1 MKYILRC
8 LFWALVAWA
17 VLHYTGYA
25 QDVTVNCGAGKPVA
39 TVQADGSI
47 KITCKTETP
56 PVPPPPVEPPKPP
69 VAPPTTNGKTW
80 QATPANLQ
88 ELIGSG
94 SSVKPGDTIE
104 LQPGEYVPP
113 SWGPYL
119 AFRAQLSGIDGGRI
133 TLKGQPGAY
142 LSCGKSLYGCLY
154 LEGDYLTLSGVEI
167 TNTDPDRTKPR
178 GNGIEVRG
186 NFLTIE
192 DCYIHAVSTGVFASE
207 GAKWLKIVGNRVID
221 NGYKASDDQPHGNG
235 LYVQNDGLSVKE
247 IRGNIVGNSYGN
259 GIQLFGRNAETR
271 GYVVEDNIVFGSG
284 SPSNWPNRNFIVGG
298 SKKGSDGLIVR
309 NNFFY
314 HDLAFAG
321 ANVFF
326 GYEKGNGSA
335 RISGNWIIGGTGAYI
350 IDWSDLV
357 FENNVIIA
365 QGRGLTY
372 DSPDWGGSWKGNQYY
387 FPDGGFASQ
396 GGLPVKTWTWAQWKA
411 NTDEQGS
418 AFYPFS
424 TNLNPYSFT
433 PSPGNLLPQWVKYPH
448 GMAIYSPSEVFNLS
462 PWIPAG
468 KQAVDAVT
476 GKPVAMCT
484 GFCAVVFSK

>member
-1 MKYILRC
+1 M
-8 LFWALVAWA
+8 
-17 VLHYTGYA
+17 
-25 QDVTVNCGAGKPVA
+25 
-39 TVQADGSI
+39 
-47 KITCKTETP
+47 
-56 PVPPPPVEPPKPP
+56 
-69 VAPPTTNGKTW
+69 
-80 QATPANLQ
+80 
-88 ELIGSG
+88 
-94 SSVKPGDTIE
+94 
-104 LQPGEYVPP
+104 
-113 SWGPYL
+113 
-119 AFRAQLSGIDGGRI
+119 QLSGVDGGRI
-133 TLKGQPGAY
+133 TIKGKPGAF

-207 GAKWLKIVGNRVID
+207 GAKWLKIINNRVID

-235 LYVQNDGLSVKE
+235 LYIQNDGLSVKE
-247 IRGNIVGNSYGN
+247 IRGNVVGNSYGN

-314 HDLAFAG
+314 HDLAFSG

-335 RISGNWIIGGTGAYI
+335 EISGNWIIGGTGAYI
-350 IDWSDLV
+350 IDWSDLS
-357 FENNVIIA
+357 FTENVIIA

-372 DSPDWGGSWKGNQYY
+372 DSPDWGGTWKGNQYY

-396 GGLPVKTWTWAQWKA
+396 GGLPVRTWTWAQWRA

-418 AFYPFS
+418 VFYPFS

-433 PSPGNLLPQWVKYPH
+433 PSPSNLLPQWVKYPH
-448 GMAIYSPSEVFNLS
+448 GMAIYSPSETFNLS

-468 KQAVDAVT
+468 KQAVDAVA
-476 GKPVAMCT
+476 GKPVTMCT
-484 GFCAVVFSK
+484 GFCAVVFR

>member
-1 MKYILRC
+1 MLKASILC
-8 LFWALVAWA
+8 ATLA
-17 VLHYTGYA
+17 VVELLAAGQA
-25 QDVTVNCGAGKPVA
+25 VTIDCQTGKPVA
-39 TVQADGSI
+39 QIQADGKL
-47 KITCKTETP
+47 KIVCEPGAPTTP
-56 PVPPPPVEPPKPP
+56 PVTPPVTPPITPPPVTPP
-69 VAPPTTNGKTW
+69 VTNGKTW

-94 SSVKPGDTIE
+94 SSVKPGDVVE
-104 LQPGEYVPP
+104 LQPGEYIPP

-119 AFRAQLSGIDGGRI
+119 AFRAQLSGTDGGRI
-133 TLKGQPGAY
+133 TIKGQPGAFM
-142 LSCGKSLYGCLY
+142 SCGKSLYGCLY
-154 LEGDYLTLSGVEI
+154 LEGDYLTLSGIEI

-186 NFLTIE
+186 NFLEIVN
-192 DCYIHAVSTGVFASE
+192 CYIHAVSTGVFASE
-207 GAKWLKIVGNRVID
+207 GAKWLKVINNRVID
-221 NGYKASDDQPHGNG
+221 NGYKTSDDQPHGNG
-235 LYVQNDGLSVKE
+235 LYIQNDGLSVKE

-259 GIQLFGRNAETR
+259 GIQLFGRNAETK

-298 SKKGSDGLIVR
+298 SKRGSDGLVVR

-314 HDLAFAG
+314 HGLGFAG

-335 RISGNWIIGGTGAYI
+335 NISGNWIIGGTGAYV

-357 FENNVIIA
+357 FENNVVIA
-365 QGRGLTY
+365 QGRGMTY
-372 DSPDWGGSWKGNQYY
+372 DSPDWGGIWSGNAYY

-396 GGLPVKTWTWAQWKA
+396 GGLPVRTWTWKEWKA

-418 AFYPFS
+418 RFGEKLPAQWGIFPGGMAVY
-424 TNLNPYSFT
+424 
-433 PSPGNLLPQWVKYPH
+433 SPG
-448 GMAIYSPSEVFNLS
+448 AEFNIV

-468 KQAVDAVT
+468 KVAVDAVT
-476 GKPVAMCT
+476 GKPITACA
-484 GFCAVVFSK
+484 GFCAVMW